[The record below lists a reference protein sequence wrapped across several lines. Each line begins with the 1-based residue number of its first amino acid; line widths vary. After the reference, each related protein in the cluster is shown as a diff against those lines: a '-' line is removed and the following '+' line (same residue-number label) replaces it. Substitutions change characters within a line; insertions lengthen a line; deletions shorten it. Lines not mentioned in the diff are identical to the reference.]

1 MYRIGVVIVIVG
13 ALQALLVAC
22 GPLAAL
28 SVASTVVKGAAVA
41 SVDGDEASQDC
52 SQQGLAECEREWRQA
67 QLAQAEALA
76 YAQTLSEPKPE
87 PEKTDAHEAFAAYLR
102 SDEMSDGWVFLCTA
116 ANLGHPQAQ
125 LLLARAY
132 KDGWEPVER
141 NDVKSYA
148 WYRLAIA
155 GGHGLDGDG
164 GAATDADDA
173 RPLVADR
180 DLPGFSAWFHV
191 RGSRGRMP
199 ITRRRIRY
207 ILAGAERRG
216 GSEGPAEGR

>member
-155 GGHGLDGDG
+155 GGHGFARSELKAVTARMEPEVRTWAEINSANWKPDFNECEVSLDETLQ
-164 GAATDADDA
+164 GA
-173 RPLVADR
+173 
-180 DLPGFSAWFHV
+180 
-191 RGSRGRMP
+191 
-199 ITRRRIRY
+199 
-207 ILAGAERRG
+207 
-216 GSEGPAEGR
+216 

>member
-1 MYRIGVVIVIVG
+1 MRQTGIVIGIVA

-41 SVDGDEASQDC
+41 SVQDDEETKDC
-52 SQQGLAECEREWRQA
+52 SQQGLAECEREWREA
-67 QLAQAEALA
+67 QLAQSEALVF
-76 YAQTLSEPKPE
+76 AQTMSKPE
-87 PEKTDAHEAFAAYLR
+87 PDPKENDAHEAFAAYLR

-141 NDVKSYA
+141 NDMKAYT

-155 GGHGLDGDG
+155 GGHGF
-164 GAATDADDA
+164 A
-173 RPLVADR
+173 RSELKTIV
-180 DLPGFSAWFHV
+180 
-191 RGSRGRMP
+191 GRMDP
-199 ITRRRIRY
+199 EVRTWAEINSTNWKPNY
-207 ILAGAERRG
+207 SECEVSLDETLQGA
-216 GSEGPAEGR
+216 

>member
-1 MYRIGVVIVIVG
+1 MRQTGIVIVIVA

-41 SVDGDEASQDC
+41 SVQDDEETKDC
-52 SQQGLAECEREWRQA
+52 SQQGLAECEREWREA
-67 QLAQAEALA
+67 QLAQSEALVF
-76 YAQTLSEPKPE
+76 AQTMSKPE
-87 PEKTDAHEAFAAYLR
+87 PDPEENDAHEAFAAYLR
-102 SDEMSDGWVFLCTA
+102 SDEMSDGWIFLCTA

-141 NDVKSYA
+141 NDMKAYT

-155 GGHGLDGDG
+155 GGHGF
-164 GAATDADDA
+164 A
-173 RPLVADR
+173 RSELKTV
-180 DLPGFSAWFHV
+180 V
-191 RGSRGRMP
+191 GRMDP
-199 ITRRRIRY
+199 EVRTWAEINSTNWKPNY
-207 ILAGAERRG
+207 SECEVSLDETLQGA
-216 GSEGPAEGR
+216 